1 MKKAFI
7 ATLLAL
13 ASLSSA
19 AASLEGTIRAIN
31 DQSGTRI
38 GSTVDHWKF
47 TARSTGLVAIDVLS
61 WEAPSGIA
69 TDLNG
74 DGEIAFFD
82 STIYLFRDDG
92 TLDASDMVA
101 ANNDSSSTF
110 DDGSQSELDSSLS
123 LKLTAGNYLL
133 AIGAYLLN
141 ELDAISGINHDTYY
155 PVSCATPTG
164 ACTRVQNDHG
174 DYRITVTGDVTA
186 PTSGL
191 PEPAAI
197 GLIGLG
203 LAGLGILNRRRR

>member
-7 ATLLAL
+7 ATLLVL

-82 STIYLFRDDG
+82 SAIYLFRDDG
-92 TLDASDMVA
+92 ALDASDMVA

-141 ELDAISGINHDTYY
+141 ELDAISGINHATYY

-164 ACTRVQNDHG
+164 SCTRVQNDHG
-174 DYRITVTGDVTA
+174 DYRITITGDVTA

>member
-7 ATLLAL
+7 ATLLVL

-31 DQSGTRI
+31 DQAGARI

-82 STIYLFRDDG
+82 SVDL
-92 TLDASDMVA
+92 
-101 ANNDSSSTF
+101 
-110 DDGSQSELDSSLS
+110 
-123 LKLTAGNYLL
+123 
-133 AIGAYLLN
+133 
-141 ELDAISGINHDTYY
+141 
-155 PVSCATPTG
+155 PVP
-164 ACTRVQNDHG
+164 R
-174 DYRITVTGDVTA
+174 
-186 PTSGL
+186 
-191 PEPAAI
+191 
-197 GLIGLG
+197 
-203 LAGLGILNRRRR
+203 